1 MKCPICAKPSSLFT
15 RRDGVDYFECSDCG
29 SLYADTDFLQ
39 DVEHGKIKNYGDEYW
54 HAELIAARER
64 SFGSSIARVAE
75 LFYYARI
82 PITRFID
89 IGSGPGYLLDS
100 LSTLLPGL
108 HDMFYAVELSPPAIA
123 YRTRHENYI
132 VGSLGDVQQKFGIG
146 TCIEV
151 IEHLTPAILDKLAAQ
166 MSQRSE
172 SGAIYY
178 IGSGQPEY
186 VKNEDP
192 QYLDPLGRGHVVS
205 YSVQALRHIFAPY
218 GFTVIPMFGRA
229 WCVLIEYKSTAPV
242 CNAEDLQT
250 RIWNPVKTNIKLLKS
265 GTFGDFLATVGLESA
280 RCYTE
285 HAMCSERTTWAQS
298 LSNMIASTR

>member
-1 MKCPICAKPSSLFT
+1 MKCPICAKSSSLFT
-15 RRDGVDYFECSDCG
+15 QRDGIDYFECSDCG
-29 SLYADTDFLQ
+29 SLSADADFLQ
-39 DVEHGKIKNYGDEYW
+39 DVEHGKVKNYGGEYW

-100 LSTLLPGL
+100 LSTLLPEL
-108 HDMFYAVELSPPAIA
+108 RDLFYAVELSPPDIA
-123 YRTRHENYI
+123 YRTKHENFV
-132 VGSLGDVQQKFGIG
+132 VGSLGDVHQKFSIG

-151 IEHLTPAILDKLAAQ
+151 IEHLTPAILDKLATQ
-166 MSQRSE
+166 MTQRSE

-192 QYLDPLGRGHVVS
+192 EYLDPLGRGHIVS
-205 YSVQALRHIFAPY
+205 YSVKALRHIFAPY

-229 WCVLIEYKSTAPV
+229 WSVLIEYKSTSPV
-242 CNAEDLQT
+242 RNAEDLQA
-250 RIWNPVKTNIKLLKS
+250 RIWNPVKANTSLLKS

-285 HAMCSERTTWAQS
+285 HAMCDERTTWAQS
-298 LSNMIASTR
+298 LSNIIASMQ

>member
-1 MKCPICAKPSSLFT
+1 MKCPICAKPSRFFV

-29 SLYADTDFLQ
+29 SLSADADFLH
-39 DVEHGKIKNYGDEYW
+39 DVERGKVKNYGDEYW

-82 PITRFID
+82 PIARFID

-100 LSTLLPGL
+100 LSTLLPEL
-108 HDMFYAVELSPPAIA
+108 HDMFYAVELSPPSIA
-123 YRTRHENYI
+123 CRTKHEHFV
-132 VGSLGDVQQKFGIG
+132 VGSLGDVQQKFSIG

-151 IEHLTPAILDKLAAQ
+151 IEHLTPTILDKLAAQ
-166 MSQRSE
+166 MAQRSE
-172 SGAIYY
+172 LGAIYY

-229 WCVLIEYKSTAPV
+229 WSVLIEYKLTAPV
-242 CNAEDLQT
+242 RNAEDLQS
-250 RIWNPVKTNIKLLKS
+250 RIWNPVKTNISLLKS
-265 GTFGDFLATVGLESA
+265 SVFGDFLATVGLESA

-285 HAMCSERTTWAQS
+285 HAMCEERTAWAKAQ
-298 LSNMIASTR
+298 L

>member
-1 MKCPICAKPSSLFT
+1 MKCPICAKRSSLFAQ
-15 RRDGVDYFECSDCG
+15 RDGVDYFECSDCG
-29 SLYADTDFLQ
+29 SLSADADFLQ
-39 DVEHGKIKNYGDEYW
+39 DVEHGKVKNYGDEYW

-64 SFGSSIARVAE
+64 SFGSSIARLAE

-100 LSTLLPGL
+100 LSTLLPEL
-108 HDMFYAVELSPPAIA
+108 HDMFYAVELSPPVIA
-123 YRTRHENYI
+123 YRTKHENFV
-132 VGSLGDVQQKFGIG
+132 VGSLGDVQQRFSIG

-166 MSQRSE
+166 MAQRSVA
-172 SGAIYY
+172 GAVYY

-205 YSVQALRHIFAPY
+205 YSVKALRHIFEPY

-229 WCVLIEYKSTAPV
+229 WSVLIEYKSTSPV
-242 CNAEDLQT
+242 RNAEDLQS
-250 RIWNPVKTNIKLLKS
+250 RIWSPVKTNISLLKS
-265 GTFGDFLATVGLESA
+265 CAFGDLLATVGLESA

-285 HAMCSERTTWAQS
+285 HAMCDERTSWAQS
-298 LSNMIASTR
+298 LSNMIVSTR

>member
-1 MKCPICAKPSSLFT
+1 MKCPICAKPSSLFA
-15 RRDGVDYFECSDCG
+15 RRAGVDYFECSDCG
-29 SLYADTDFLQ
+29 SLSADADFLH
-39 DVEHGKIKNYGDEYW
+39 DVERGKVKNYGDEYW
-54 HAELIAARER
+54 RAELMAARER

-100 LSTLLPGL
+100 LSTLLPEL
-108 HDMFYAVELSPPAIA
+108 HDMFYAVELSPPTIA
-123 YRTRHENYI
+123 CRTKNENYI
-132 VGSLGDVQQKFGIG
+132 VGSLGDAQQKFSIG

-192 QYLDPLGRGHVVS
+192 QYLDPLVRGHVVS

-229 WCVLIEYKSTAPV
+229 WCVLIEYKSTSPV
-242 CNAEDLQT
+242 RNAEDLQS
-250 RIWNPVKTNIKLLKS
+250 RIWNPVKTNISLLKS
-265 GTFGDFLATVGLESA
+265 SAFGDFLATVGLESA

-285 HAMCSERTTWAQS
+285 HAMFLDCSAKAKS
-298 LSNMIASTR
+298 LL

>member
-1 MKCPICAKPSSLFT
+1 MKCPICAKPSRFFV

-29 SLYADTDFLQ
+29 SLSADADFLH
-39 DVEHGKIKNYGDEYW
+39 DVERGKVKNYGDEYW

-82 PITRFID
+82 PIARFID

-100 LSTLLPGL
+100 LSTLLPEL
-108 HDMFYAVELSPPAIA
+108 HDMFYAVELSPPSIA
-123 YRTRHENYI
+123 CRTKHEHFV
-132 VGSLGDVQQKFGIG
+132 VGSLGDVQQKFSIG

-151 IEHLTPAILDKLAAQ
+151 IEHLTPTILDKLAAQ
-166 MSQRSE
+166 MAQRSE
-172 SGAIYY
+172 LGAIYY

-229 WCVLIEYKSTAPV
+229 WSVLIEYKLTAPV
-242 CNAEDLQT
+242 RNAEDLQS
-250 RIWNPVKTNIKLLKS
+250 RIWNPVKTNISLLKS
-265 GTFGDFLATVGLESA
+265 GAFGNFLATVGLESA

-285 HAMCSERTTWAQS
+285 HAMCAERTAWAKTQ
-298 LSNMIASTR
+298 L